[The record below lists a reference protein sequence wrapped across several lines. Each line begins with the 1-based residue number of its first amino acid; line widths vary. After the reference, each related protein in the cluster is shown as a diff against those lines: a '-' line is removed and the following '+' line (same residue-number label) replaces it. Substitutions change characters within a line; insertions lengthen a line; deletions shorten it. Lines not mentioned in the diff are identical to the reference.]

1 MQGLKSWIQNN
12 DKAIRS
18 AGPVI
23 ISLIAGFV
31 LIILISKA
39 VWAMRAGK
47 GSEAVKHIGFAIGVV
62 LLALVGIAGLSS
74 LVEKIAPSNSILP
87 RG

>member
-47 GSEAVKHIGFAIGVV
+47 GS
-62 LLALVGIAGLSS
+62 
-74 LVEKIAPSNSILP
+74 
-87 RG
+87 